1 MYTTIYTKVWIN
13 NDTHGE
19 LMFDIG
25 VMQGCPSPIV
35 MYIDEPKTYLDKI
48 DKESPCLFNTVVAIL
63 RYMTILF
70 YSLNQVQAYKKI
82 WTSYMNIALL
92 QVLSSQCSYD

>member
-48 DKESPCLFNTVVAIL
+48 DKESPCLINTVVAIF
-63 RYMTILF
+63 RYVDDIVLLSRSSA
-70 YSLNQVQAYKKI
+70 SLQK
-82 WTSYMNIALL
+82 LL
-92 QVLSSQCSYD
+92 NKLYEY